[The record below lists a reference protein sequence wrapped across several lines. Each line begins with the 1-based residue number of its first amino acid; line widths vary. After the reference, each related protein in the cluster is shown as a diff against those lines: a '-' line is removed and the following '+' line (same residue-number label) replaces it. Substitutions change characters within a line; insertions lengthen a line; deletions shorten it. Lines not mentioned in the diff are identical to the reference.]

1 MIEDPPFTF
10 YCSTCKS
17 RVQAVP
23 GGHVYLGEEG
33 CEDRYAF
40 GRCISCGQ
48 PALIVQSRTVI
59 DINLWEDTR
68 QIFPP
73 ATRAIDCKLP
83 PKVEQAYQE
92 ALKCESAEAWL
103 ATAVM
108 VRRTLEAVGREF
120 DPSVRSPAA
129 GLRTMKDKGII
140 SEEMWNWG
148 DELRFLGNIG
158 AHPSDEEISAQDA
171 KDALEFMGAIIETI
185 YHLRPK
191 FQAMKERR
199 AKPRSTGKIEAA

>member
-1 MIEDPPFTF
+1 LIMESR
-10 YCSTCKS
+10 ST
-17 RVQAVP
+17 
-23 GGHVYLGEEG
+23 
-33 CEDRYAF
+33 
-40 GRCISCGQ
+40 
-48 PALIVQSRTVI
+48 I
-59 DINLWEDTR
+59 DINMWEEIR
-68 QIFPP
+68 QIYPP
-73 ATRAIDCKLP
+73 VRRAVDYKLP
-83 PKVEQAYQE
+83 SKVEQAYQE

-129 GLRTMKDKGII
+129 GLLAMKEKGII
-140 SEEMWNWG
+140 SEEIANWG
-148 DELRFLGNIG
+148 DALRFLGNIG

-199 AKPRSTGKIEAA
+199 AKPRSAGKIEAA